1 MNVLINRRNNRR
13 HAINREHPDR
23 SMPRQFKIVIAD
35 RIKGGEDNFH
45 APARES
51 AYHKLFFIIRKVFPL
66 NLEKYYEIMKSFI
79 NKKWK
84 TCKNPPGSI

>member
-51 AYHKLFFIIRKVFPL
+51 AYHKIILYHKKSISFEFRKIL
-66 NLEKYYEIMKSFI
+66 
-79 NKKWK
+79 
-84 TCKNPPGSI
+84 

>member
-35 RIKGGEDNFH
+35 RIKGG
-45 APARES
+45 
-51 AYHKLFFIIRKVFPL
+51 KLFFIIRKVFPL
-66 NLEKYYEIMKSFI
+66 NLEKYYEIMKQGWNATGNF
-79 NKKWK
+79 
-84 TCKNPPGSI
+84 CV